1 MSNEVTALRVAIL
14 GSGRGATAEA
24 VLAYQ
29 ARNSACGYQVVLVI
43 SDRYDAGI
51 NEVARRY
58 HVQNQVLSVGSRD
71 EVANEMVAILSVAGV
86 DLLVLAGYMKLLSPR
101 VISALNGRVIN
112 VHPALLPKY
121 GGKGMYGKRVHQ
133 AVVDAGER
141 ETGATV
147 HWVTEAYDEGQVI
160 SQRSIEITD
169 GEGAEQVEERV
180 KRLEKDL
187 LPETIEMLSKR
198 GR

>member
-1 MSNEVTALRVAIL
+1 
-14 GSGRGATAEA
+14 
-24 VLAYQ
+24 
-29 ARNSACGYQVVLVI
+29 VVLVI

-71 EVANEMVAILSVAGV
+71 EVANEMVAILSTAGV
-86 DLLVLAGYMKLLSPR
+86 ELLVLAGYMKLLPPR
-101 VISALNGRVIN
+101 VISALSGHVIN
-112 VHPALLPKY
+112 VHPALLPKF
-121 GGKGMYGKRVHQ
+121 GGKGMYGRRVHQ
-133 AVVDAGER
+133 AVVEAGER
-141 ETGATV
+141 QTGATV

-160 SQRSIEITD
+160 SQRSIEIKE

>member
-29 ARNSACGYQVVLVI
+29 ARIPECGYQVVLMI
-43 SDRYDAGI
+43 SDRSDAGI
-51 NEVARRY
+51 NDVARRY
-58 HVQNQVLSVGSRD
+58 HVQNHVLSAASRD
-71 EVANEMVAILSVAGV
+71 DVANEMVAILSAAGV
-86 DLLVLAGYMKLLSPR
+86 DLLVLAGYMKLLPPR
-101 VISALNGRVIN
+101 VIAMLNGHVIN
-112 VHPALLPKY
+112 VHPALLPKF
-121 GGKGMYGKRVHQ
+121 GGKGMYGRRVHQ
-133 AVVDAGER
+133 AVVESGDR
-141 ETGATV
+141 QTGATV

-160 SQRSIEITD
+160 SQRSIDIED

-180 KRLEKDL
+180 KRLEKEL